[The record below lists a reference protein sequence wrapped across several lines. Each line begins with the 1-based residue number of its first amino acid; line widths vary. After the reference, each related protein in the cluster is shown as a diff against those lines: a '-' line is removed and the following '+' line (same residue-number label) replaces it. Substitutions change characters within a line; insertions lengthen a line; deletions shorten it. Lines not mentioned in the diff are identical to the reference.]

1 MVQQSLMMR
10 QLTSPKRQGESSLEA
25 YFGKALRHSH
35 SNINLGQI
43 LLCTC
48 AINASIP
55 DPSHFAPVSERTLSS
70 FLMMVPQYEKMGYT
84 ARTKNDTME
93 DDKDAQPRGFS
104 LPGGYTEFD
113 ILQGRGKGVLKHKG
127 NQRFRKI
134 IKRYNNAYARAQSNL
149 ERRKIVDLVLG
160 EVSSWGRFLELQKDS
175 DAVWV
180 ELSESKVRE
189 KVSQALRYQQRLRSA
204 GLDTDS
210 RSDSSSAT
218 EGEVGGTE
226 NSEPAPASAHLLEQ
240 PEGKEEQE
248 DLQSLNEWDLDASPT
263 ASRPLVSD
271 AEILLSIGAGHL
283 VQEQTDFR
291 NTNFDGSA

>member
-1 MVQQSLMMR
+1 
-10 QLTSPKRQGESSLEA
+10 
-25 YFGKALRHSH
+25 
-35 SNINLGQI
+35 
-43 LLCTC
+43 
-48 AINASIP
+48 
-55 DPSHFAPVSERTLSS
+55 
-70 FLMMVPQYEKMGYT
+70 MVPQYEKMGYT